1 MKIPIEFIVLVA
13 SFFIAVIGFGFKVI
27 MENTKAIESINV
39 VLAKILTG
47 NMYEDKVCTTKHEYI
62 NDKLKS
68 HSEKLEKHEIRIQNL
83 EK

>member
-13 SFFIAVIGFGFKVI
+13 GFFIAVIGFGFKVI

-47 NMYEDKVCTTKHEYI
+47 NSYEDKVCTTKHDYI
-62 NDKLKS
+62 NEKLKS
-68 HSEKLEKHEIRIQNL
+68 QTDKLDNHETRIQNL